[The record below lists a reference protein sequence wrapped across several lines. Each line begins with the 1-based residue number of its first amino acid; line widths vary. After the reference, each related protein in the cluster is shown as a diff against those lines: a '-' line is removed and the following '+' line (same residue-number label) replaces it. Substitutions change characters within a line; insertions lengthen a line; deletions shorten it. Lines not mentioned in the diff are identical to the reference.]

1 MDGVPEN
8 LDDLLARIRDGD
20 DSALAEV
27 LQRYETQLRLAARV
41 LLGPQLR
48 TQLDS
53 LDLVQSVHRV
63 LLPGLRK
70 GKYDVTTLDK
80 LLALARTVVRRK
92 VIRNWRRMNREQAT
106 ETAKTADQERTSSV
120 GSPHTGDPFPIVALN
135 DLQQHIL
142 SGLSGSERELIE
154 LRIQGYSTVEIAEQL
169 QCDAHALRARLG
181 RLRQRLRKVGFSE
194 WL

>member
-1 MDGVPEN
+1 MDAEPEN
-8 LDDLLARIRDGD
+8 LDALLARIRGGD
-20 DSALAEV
+20 ESALAEV
-27 LQRYETQLRLAARV
+27 LQRYEPQLRLAARV
-41 LLGPQLR
+41 MLGPRLR

-63 LLPGLRK
+63 LLPGLRV
-70 GKYDVTTLDK
+70 GKYDVTSISK

-106 ETAKTADQERTSSV
+106 ETSKTADQERTNSV

-142 SGLSGSERELIE
+142 SGLTGSERELIE

-169 QCDAHALRARLG
+169 QCDAHALRARFG